1 MKTSMSQEKRWQ
13 QIQQHKKRLRDD
25 DRLNNNNRNNNAM
38 TVTSTT
44 KTTGTTITSLDV
56 NLETQTREP
65 DRVNL
70 TGLSSSRQR
79 YTRLESNSEFSTCH
93 SHIQLGNVPI
103 FFTVEPT

>member
-1 MKTSMSQEKRWQ
+1 
-13 QIQQHKKRLRDD
+13 
-25 DRLNNNNRNNNAM
+25 M

-56 NLETQTREP
+56 NLDTQIRES
-65 DRVNL
+65 DRVHM

-79 YTRLESNSEFSTCH
+79 YTRLESNSVFSTCH
-93 SHIQLGNVPI
+93 PLIQLGNVPI